1 MTGRCPVGMFIAF
14 IEWCRAISYTNNLLA
29 PSDTSSLSLNS
40 YVARQIGKQ
49 IKEVFTVYFYHKGI

>member
-1 MTGRCPVGMFIAF
+1 MTGKCPVGMFIAF

-29 PSDTSSLSLNS
+29 PSDTLSLNR

-49 IKEVFTVYFYHKGI
+49 IKEVFTVYFYHKVI